1 MEAIKFKVGIYT
13 ALPFPPAPS
22 PPPPKPQ
29 LRLLWNSTY
38 IASILFVKRRVSFFL
53 LPIYALRSLLQQRPL
68 NDILSVEFARGTC
81 KLVACKQAHVYFVW
95 SLTVRG
101 VILTWAWACSQRES
115 LSDRLQSARLNVSP
129 MLSGNKR
136 LTAFFTASIFITDD
150 PFYHY
155 FSVRRGKGGEWNF
168 VNSERHLLFTLLL
181 LPIIVFHHCFHLCR
195 CVRFILL
202 FNCEGIFL
210 GLIAQ
215 YTWQFRHL

>member
-22 PPPPKPQ
+22 PPPPPKPQ

-81 KLVACKQAHVYFVW
+81 KLVACKQARVYFVW

-155 FSVRRGKGGEWNF
+155 FSVRIGERGE
-168 VNSERHLLFTLLL
+168 SETLSILNVISFLHSYFCRLLFS
-181 LPIIVFHHCFHLCR
+181 IIVFIY
-195 CVRFILL
+195 VVVYDL
-202 FNCEGIFL
+202 FSSLTVKEFFWG
-210 GLIAQ
+210 
-215 YTWQFRHL
+215 